1 MMGWEIHSNSKA
13 MVEIKSKMMMAS
25 RGPPLMEIKM
35 AGSKVN
41 SQDNSKDNSKF
52 NSREV
57 NRPGRFNKHIFMMGD
72 LVEWSVD
79 SLLGRARSTS

>member
-1 MMGWEIHSNSKA
+1 MYLRMTGWEIHSNSKA
-13 MVEIKSKMMMAS
+13 MVEIKSKIMMDS

-41 SQDNSKDNSKF
+41 SQDNSKVH
-52 NSREV
+52 SREV

-72 LVEWSVD
+72 LVE
-79 SLLGRARSTS
+79 